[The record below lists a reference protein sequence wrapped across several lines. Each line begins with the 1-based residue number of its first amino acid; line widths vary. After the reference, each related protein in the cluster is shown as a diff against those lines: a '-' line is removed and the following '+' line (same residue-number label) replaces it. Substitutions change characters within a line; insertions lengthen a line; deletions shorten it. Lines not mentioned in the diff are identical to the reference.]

1 MIKQVL
7 ALIEEG
13 NPFLLLTIFSLV
25 GVVVIVIERF
35 YTLYFRYRLKVAPF
49 RKALEQALQEMDLNK
64 ALRIASINQHHPV
77 CKVARAGLMK
87 ANAGDREL
95 VRAMEVASLESMPRL
110 QGLTAFL
117 AMLGNLGT
125 LMGLIGTVFGMI
137 DAFEGLGVSDSG
149 AKQEILARGISL
161 AMNAT
166 ALGLI
171 VAIPGTFFATLFGF
185 RQERIVDN
193 MEEVSITIAS
203 QIGQATRDAKLRQQ
217 TQGR

>member
-1 MIKQVL
+1 MLKIG

-13 NPFLLLTIFSLV
+13 NPFILLAMVALLA
-25 GVVVIVIERF
+25 VVIITIERF
-35 YTLYFRYRLKVAPF
+35 YTLYFRYRLKVPPF

-64 ALRIASINQHHPV
+64 ALRIASINQNHPV
-77 CKVARAGLMK
+77 CRVARAGLLR

-95 VRAMEVASLESMPRL
+95 MRAMETTQIECQPRIT
-110 QGLTAFL
+110 GLTPFL

-125 LMGLIGTVFGMI
+125 LLGLIGTVFGMI
-137 DAFEGLGVSDSG
+137 AAFEGLGVSDSG
-149 AKQEILARGISL
+149 AKQEILARGIAL

-185 RQERIVDN
+185 RQEKIADQ
-193 MEEVSITIAS
+193 MEEVALTIGGA
-203 QIGQATRDAKLRQQ
+203 IGQATRDAKLRQQ
-217 TQGR
+217 QQQGR